1 MDLRDGYQG
10 QLQVGQYPRR
20 RNKLEKEKEMDLG
33 TISKKKINEEGKI
46 YGNDTVDY
54 GRGAGINRCHGTEG
68 FRRSGKKIKEA
79 VE

>member
-1 MDLRDGYQG
+1 
-10 QLQVGQYPRR
+10 
-20 RNKLEKEKEMDLG
+20 MDLG

-68 FRRSGKKIKEA
+68 FRRSGKEIKEA